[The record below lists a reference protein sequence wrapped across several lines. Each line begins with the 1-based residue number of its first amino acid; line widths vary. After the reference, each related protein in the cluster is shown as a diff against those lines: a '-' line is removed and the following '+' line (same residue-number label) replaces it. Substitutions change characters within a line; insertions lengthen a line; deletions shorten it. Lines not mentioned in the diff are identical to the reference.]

1 MGAAA
6 SANDS
11 ELEKLL
17 LDLDRLEDLRDEM
30 DELDVRDRDD
40 LARRMDDLNARI
52 DLLTGE

>member
-6 SANDS
+6 SANDKV
-11 ELEKLL
+11 LEKLL

-40 LARRMDDLNARI
+40 LARRMDALNARI

>member
-6 SANDS
+6 SANDR

>member
-6 SANDS
+6 SANDK

>member
-6 SANDS
+6 SANDK

-40 LARRMDDLNARI
+40 LARRMDALNARI